1 MKKFDFTEEE
11 WKSCIKVLNILKE
24 SPYQNPNNK
33 LFSGL
38 ISKVY
43 KTAKKQK
50 SKSEYNQKQ
59 EKDFAT
65 LKSSTIAKNALENIT
80 LFSHKETQKKHNY
93 KQLEIPRNC
102 YSCNASYSKAHFFY
116 NRMCP
121 SCSEENYEAR
131 FESVDLSGRNVL
143 LTGGRVK
150 VGYATALKIL
160 RAKGNLLITTRF
172 PGIALE
178 QFKKEDDYNDWKD
191 RLVVYGLDLKNLRA
205 VEGFIN
211 FYKSKYD
218 SLDILINNAAQTIKY
233 EESYYLP
240 LLKKEEK
247 LLLAYDKKEQ
257 LFPNTILFSE
267 DKLLIKDDNE
277 FQSFA
282 MNRFGQPIDY
292 RDKTSWN
299 STLEEISMY
308 ELLEV
313 NLINQ
318 IAPYF
323 LIKELT
329 PLLRKSNFSKKFI
342 INVTS
347 SEGIFSY
354 NNKTKHHPHTNMTK
368 AALNMMTRTSGKQYA
383 DDYKIFMYAVDV
395 GWISTG
401 AKEKLREKQF
411 DKAYIP
417 PLDSVD
423 GASRILHPIINGLKE
438 KVILAGT
445 LLKNFKI
452 ENW

>member
-1 MKKFDFTEEE
+1 MKKFNFTEEE
-11 WKSCIKVLNILKE
+11 WKNCIKVLNTLKE
-24 SPYQNPNNK
+24 NPYENPNNE

-38 ISKVY
+38 ITKIY
-43 KTAKKQK
+43 KTARKKK
-50 SKSEYNQKQ
+50 SKQQYINKR
-59 EKDFAT
+59 EKDFIT
-65 LKSSTIAKNALENIT
+65 LKSSTIAKNALENIS

-102 YSCNASYSKAHFFY
+102 YSCNVSYSKAHFFY

-121 SCSEENYEAR
+121 SCSEENYESR
-131 FESVDLSGRNVL
+131 FKSVDLSGRNVL

-160 RAKGNLLITTRF
+160 RSKGNLLITTRF

-178 QFKKEDDYNDWKD
+178 QFKKEDDYNEWKD
-191 RLVVYGLDLKNLRA
+191 LLVIYGLDLKNLRA
-205 VEGFIN
+205 VEVFIN
-211 FYKSKYD
+211 FYKSKYN

-233 EESYYLP
+233 EESFYSP
-240 LLKKEEK
+240 LIEKEKKI
-247 LLLAYDKKEQ
+247 LLEYDNEEQ
-257 LFPNTILFSE
+257 LIPNTLLSSE
-267 DKLLIKDDNE
+267 DKLLIKEDKE

-282 MNRFGQPIDY
+282 INRFGQPIDY

-329 PLLRKSNFSKKFI
+329 PLLRKSNFTKKFI

-347 SEGIFSY
+347 SEGIFNY
-354 NNKTKHHPHTNMTK
+354 NNKTKYHPHTNMTK

-383 DDYKIFMYAVDV
+383 DEYNIFMYAVDV

-401 AKEKLREKQF
+401 AKEKLRKRQF
-411 DKAYIP
+411 EKAYIP

-423 GASRILHPIINGLKE
+423 GASRILHPIIKGLKE